1 LIAQNFRVNDDSKN
15 SDIDSKPRRSFAEG
29 IFRRHRTFASVAAV
43 VISAVSIW
51 VAFGA
56 NRVQERM
63 LAASVWPHLSFIT
76 DNTRADKASIH
87 LQIANSGTGPLLLE
101 VFNVYYGNSPIH
113 NSDEMLLACCG
124 SPEQRSHTST
134 EPAAGRVI
142 RPGEAIDIMTLPEES
157 PSDDIW
163 KKFNRERY
171 KVHVQACYCSVLKD
185 CWMLDATDPQVGREH
200 VASVRKCPDI
210 DDSQMWRG

>member
-1 LIAQNFRVNDDSKN
+1 VPQNHRVNDETN
-15 SDIDSKPRRSFAEG
+15 SHDIDPAPRHSLVYRF
-29 IFRRHRTFASVAAV
+29 FRMHRTFASIAAV
-43 VISAVSIW
+43 IISGVSIW

-76 DNTRADKASIH
+76 DNERNDKRSIH

-101 VFNVYYGNSPIH
+101 VFNVYYGNDAIH

-134 EPAAGRVI
+134 EPAAGRVM
-142 RPGEAIDIMTLPEES
+142 RPGETIDIMSLPEES
-157 PSDDIW
+157 PSDEVW

-185 CWMLDATDPQVGREH
+185 CWVLDATDPQVGREH

-210 DDSQMWRG
+210 DDTQLWKG

>member
-1 LIAQNFRVNDDSKN
+1 MNDNTTN
-15 SDIDSKPRRSFAEG
+15 SDIDSNSSRSLVARVL
-29 IFRRHRTFASVAAV
+29 RRHRSFSGIAAV
-43 VISAVSIW
+43 LISAVSIV

-56 NRVQERM
+56 NSVQERM

-76 DNTRADKASIH
+76 DNERAEKPAIH

-101 VFNVYYGNSPIH
+101 VFNVYYGNSAIH

-134 EPAAGRVI
+134 EPAAGRVL

-157 PSDDIW
+157 PSDAIW

-185 CWMLDATDPQVGREH
+185 CWMLDASDPQVGREH
-200 VASVRKCPDI
+200 VVSVRKCPDI
-210 DDSQMWRG
+210 DDTQMWRG